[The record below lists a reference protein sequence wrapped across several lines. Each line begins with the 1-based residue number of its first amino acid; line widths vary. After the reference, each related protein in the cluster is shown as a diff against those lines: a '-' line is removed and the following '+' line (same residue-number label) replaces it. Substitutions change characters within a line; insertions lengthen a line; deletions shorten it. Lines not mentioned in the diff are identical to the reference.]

1 MRMAA
6 SLNVYFRAPVLI
18 LTRKAPKELK
28 LSVVTGDDHMCT
40 WLRAHST
47 TKLNQIITKICPDLE
62 AISYKAFTQEK
73 STKLWVKDRGE
84 GIHSK
89 VAYIQE
95 LIVPCYASIQT
106 PCNTIWILFFACSRM
121 KALQVTNWTSPFH
134 CLAQRSY
141 AQFHVPSTFR
151 SLAIPYVTVT
161 GRSQTLFHFNH
172 IISFKVL

>member
-1 MRMAA
+1 
-6 SLNVYFRAPVLI
+6 
-18 LTRKAPKELK
+18 
-28 LSVVTGDDHMCT
+28 MCT
-40 WLRAHST
+40 CLRTHLT

-73 STKLWVKDRGE
+73 SRKLWVKDMGE

-95 LIVPCYASIQT
+95 LIWPCYASIQT

-134 CLAQRSY
+134 YLAQRSY

-151 SLAIPYVTVT
+151 SLTIPYVTVM
-161 GRSQTLFHFNH
+161 GRSPFQPHYFIQSAVALRVGLIHTVLIPGHL
-172 IISFKVL
+172 ISAYESTF